1 MLVAHCKENQTEN
14 VVNTRANSKIMKVFF
29 RQISERRLKET
40 EEAEAAE
47 GGEEC
52 DCGSAPQGD
61 SGIACLK
68 PSHQWAGS
76 LGS

>member
-1 MLVAHCKENQTEN
+1 MGTERN
-14 VVNTRANSKIMKVFF
+14 MGFVYKLQNDGGVFRKIPERWVKGSEKAN
-29 RQISERRLKET
+29 
-40 EEAEAAE
+40 AAE

-61 SGIACLK
+61 SGIACRK